1 MNDEFINRSAG
12 KKIVLPFFLIAAFF
26 LLLFTVGLFVCS
38 DELTGH
44 YFQPHLLALVH
55 VLLLGFCTMIIF
67 GALYQLLPVLSE
79 RRLFSKQLTIWSCI
93 LLSSGTFL
101 LGYSFWIF
109 NSGAI
114 MQIAGSVILV
124 AVVLH
129 IINVLFSL
137 KGTKSTIALECIATA
152 HLWLLLTVII
162 GLLLAFNFQFAFL
175 PQNQL
180 HYLTLHAHLGLVGW
194 MLLLI
199 IGVGSKLIPM
209 FMLSGKDHSKLI
221 RFSYYIINAAL
232 VLFFADVLFTH
243 SYARA
248 WLYVILICAG
258 LAGFVLMIIRVRKSS
273 VRKKTDESMKQTFIA
288 IFFLLLPAI
297 IAMALSSPVNIFNDN
312 QLLTLAR
319 IYGIALI
326 PGFLIMLILAQTFK
340 TLPFILWLDLK
351 HKGLVPPK
359 FMPRDL
365 YNAKTVTFMLWMW
378 NIGIVLLI
386 AGNSLSLVG
395 MNYVA
400 SGIMTLAALLY
411 LWNILFMLMNKNL
424 LAEK

>member
-1 MNDEFINRSAG
+1 MNEEFIIRSAG
-12 KKIVLPFFLIAAFF
+12 KKVVLPFFLIAAFF
-26 LLLFTVGLFVCS
+26 LLVFTIGLFVCS
-38 DELTGH
+38 DEFSGH

-67 GALYQLLPVLSE
+67 GALYQLLPVISE
-79 RRLFSKQLTIWSCI
+79 KPLFSKKLTIWSCI
-93 LLSSGTFL
+93 FLCWGTSL
-101 LGYSFWIF
+101 LGYAFWIF
-109 NSGAI
+109 DSGAI
-114 MQIAGSVILV
+114 MQIGGSTILI

-137 KGTKSTIALECIATA
+137 KGSKSTIAIECIATA
-152 HLWLLLTVII
+152 HIWLLLTVIA
-162 GLLLAFNFQFAFL
+162 GVLLAFNFQFAFL

-180 HYLTLHAHLGLVGW
+180 HYLALHAHLGLVGW

-209 FMLSGKDHSKLI
+209 FMLSGKDHSKII

-232 VLFFADVLFTH
+232 VSFFADVMFTH

-248 WLYVILICAG
+248 WLYVILICTG
-258 LAGFVLMIIRVRKSS
+258 LGAFVLMLIRVRKSS
-273 VRKKTDESMKQTFIA
+273 LRKKEDEPMKQTFIA
-288 IFFLLLPAI
+288 ILFLLLPAML
-297 IAMALSSPVNIFNDN
+297 AVTLSSPVNIFDDN

-319 IYGIALI
+319 VYGVALI
-326 PGFLIMLILAQTFK
+326 PGFLVMLILAQTFK

-351 HKGLVPPK
+351 HKRLIQPK

-365 YNAKTVTFMLWMW
+365 YNARMVKVMLWMW
-378 NIGIVLLI
+378 NTGIVMLI
-386 AGNSLSLVG
+386 AGNCINILW

-400 SGIMTLAALLY
+400 TGILNLAALLY
-411 LWNILFMLMNKNL
+411 LGNILFMLMNNRILTRK
-424 LAEK
+424 